1 VRSVKFVK
9 RKKSGLGD
17 EWRQMHVTYVDVDVA
32 ENIKT
37 AGKPTIPEEVIY
49 KADEVEI
56 LRGFMNSFGIHNYR
70 IVYHEKPIN
79 DIRVDEISDLLDKY
93 PECEM
98 GGFQEVLECLEE
110 KTGKKYFM
118 VYLEPGRLAV
128 AEIL

>member
-1 VRSVKFVK
+1 
-9 RKKSGLGD
+9 
-17 EWRQMHVTYVDVDVA
+17 VTYVDVDVA

-37 AGKPTIPEEVIY
+37 TGKPTIPEEAID

-70 IVYHEKPIN
+70 IVYHEKPIH

-93 PECEM
+93 PECAM
-98 GGFQEVLECLEE
+98 GGFNEVLDCLEE